1 MIDSEKDT
9 LRALSAAREV
19 VDGRDFEADMPA
31 ILVTLDHVVA
41 TVLIAVMGNDARKAA
56 EMLNEGLLPAVEE
69 RIAQYEAR
77 HRGQG

>member
-1 MIDSEKDT
+1 MTDPEKDT